1 MGFYLFGTFIP
12 YYGFFILIGIV
23 CAYFFGLILV
33 KKKQL
38 DTNDYIIVCAYLV
51 GFGFVGAKLFYIIV
65 SIKDI
70 DFSLVFSSI
79 KAFNDFFAS
88 GFVFYGGLIGG
99 LIAFIALKKWHNIDS
114 GEYIKIITPSLG
126 IAHCFGRIGCSFAG
140 CCHGKIT
147 TSNFAFI
154 YTKSLAAPN
163 NVPLFPVQGIEA
175 FCLLILSI
183 ICFVLVIKNSKIK
196 VQFLYILVYSVLRF
210 ILEFFRGDSAR
221 GLYSGISTSQI
232 VSICLFFSVIFLLVI
247 DKIRKRK
254 EELQ

>member
-1 MGFYLFGTFIP
+1 M
-12 YYGFFILIGIV
+12 IGIV
-23 CAYFFGLILV
+23 CAYFFCLILV

-99 LIAFIALKKWHNIDS
+99 LIAFIVLKKWHNIDS

-140 CCHGKIT
+140 CCHGVET
-147 TSNFAFI
+147 TSSFAFI
-154 YTKSLAAPN
+154 YKKSLAAPN
-163 NVPLFPVQGIEA
+163 NVPLFPVQGLEA
-175 FCLLILSI
+175 FFIFILSI
-183 ICFVLVIKNSKIK
+183 VCFIIIYKNKNVRIYY
-196 VQFLYILVYSVLRF
+196 LYIVCYSILRF
-210 ILEFFRGDSAR
+210 ILEFYRGDSVR
-221 GLYSGISTSQI
+221 GLFGGISTSQI
-232 VSICLFFSVIFLLVI
+232 ISIIIFVLAITTYFIKKVKFSSYYT
-247 DKIRKRK
+247 KQEK
-254 EELQ
+254 